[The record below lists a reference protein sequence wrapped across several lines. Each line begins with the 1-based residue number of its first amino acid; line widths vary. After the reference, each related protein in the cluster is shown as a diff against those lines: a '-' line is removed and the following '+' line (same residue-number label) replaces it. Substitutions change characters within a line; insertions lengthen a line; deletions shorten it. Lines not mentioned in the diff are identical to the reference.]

1 MSDYRMIHD
10 DELMHYGVPG
20 MRWGHRKAN
29 PYAARAIRDHAGLGK
44 YATRKRQ
51 LAGDKRDLEYL
62 NNGGHLSVG
71 YTKKRQADYD
81 ARDRR
86 ALEKRI
92 SKNENIIKLKTEKAQ
107 AKKEYKQTDEYKAKR
122 AKAIKVGAAAAG
134 TALAAYGAYKVSKIA
149 KQKYSEQLADK
160 IIREY
165 GHESIRSYNM
175 FVKDT
180 ASRVKTKEAVVGLAK
195 FSNEKKRIAK
205 YKERLAKEAV
215 KRAQNDAQM
224 EYIKRMIGN
233 QKSNRAYY

>member
-10 DELMHYGVPG
+10 DELMHYGVLG
-20 MRWGHRKAN
+20 MKWGKRKAN

-122 AKAIKVGAAAAG
+122 AKAIKENRK
-134 TALAAYGAYKVSKIA
+134 TAEKPLFQFLAFNATKVLPILPKNR
-149 KQKYSEQLADK
+149 
-160 IIREY
+160 IISLKRKEKH
-165 GHESIRSYNM
+165 HE
-175 FVKDT
+175 
-180 ASRVKTKEAVVGLAK
+180 L
-195 FSNEKKRIAK
+195 
-205 YKERLAKEAV
+205 L
-215 KRAQNDAQM
+215 
-224 EYIKRMIGN
+224 
-233 QKSNRAYY
+233 